1 MTINEKYYAMN
12 AALNKALV
20 AKSVT
25 ARVYKYGV
33 VPKNATYPYFQ
44 SFYRVTKRQPF
55 ASKSSGVL
63 TSFEYMLNYF
73 TAPASDEAND
83 AVLFEPYEIARE
95 LITSP
100 DSFIWDGIANVLSH
114 DETPEFN
121 YKGGLEVSQRGL
133 VFACETVTTFV
144 SSISGGKEVTTDE
157 VVKTIEESL
166 EYEV

>member
-12 AALNKALV
+12 KALNKALV
-20 AKSVT
+20 ANSIV
-25 ARVYKYGV
+25 ARVYKYGA
-33 VPKNATYPYFQ
+33 VPKNGAYPYFQ
-44 SFYRVTKRQPF
+44 SFYRVIYRQPF
-55 ASKSSGVL
+55 ASKASGVL
-63 TSFEYMLNYF
+63 TGFEYMLNYF
-73 TAPASDEAND
+73 TAAASDEAND
-83 AVLFEPYEIARE
+83 AKLFEPYEIARE

-144 SSISGGKEVTTDE
+144 STISGGKEVTTDE

-166 EYEV
+166 EYEA